1 MGTEGHAAMAYTAF
15 FDEIEYLYGD
25 GVIDW
30 EIMEANYWA
39 DTQEDGDRKR
49 RRQAE
54 FLVHQFFPWQLIQ
67 EIGVI
72 NPAIQTQ
79 VREILQSFKVQT
91 CVEVYSKWYY

>member
-1 MGTEGHAAMAYTAF
+1 VPFSWDIKTCV
-15 FDEIEYLYGD
+15 D

-30 EIMEANYWA
+30 EIMEAHYWA
-39 DTQEDGDRKR
+39 DTEEDGDRKR

-54 FLVHQFFPWQLIQ
+54 FLVHQFFPWELIQ

-72 NPAIQTQ
+72 NTTIQAQ

-91 CVEVYSKWYY
+91 PVGVYSKWYY